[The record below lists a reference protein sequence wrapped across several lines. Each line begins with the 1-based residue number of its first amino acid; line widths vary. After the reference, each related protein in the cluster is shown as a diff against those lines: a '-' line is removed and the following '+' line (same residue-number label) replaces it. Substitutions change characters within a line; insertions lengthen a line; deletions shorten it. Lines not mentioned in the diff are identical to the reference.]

1 MDKQREGIKM
11 IKGIVLLALFTGIA
25 LVVGKLVSKL
35 NLPSILGWLITG
47 MVIGPHALN
56 WMNSSIM
63 DAGWFHII
71 SNVGEVLVGMMIGSE
86 LILKELKKSGKQIVG
101 ICFFE
106 GMAAFILVAAAFFIF
121 ADLPIS
127 IALIF
132 GAIALATAP
141 APSLSIV
148 KEYNAKGPVAK
159 TLIPLA
165 ALDDVLGLIV
175 FFLVIGVVSGSM
187 TGESVNILS
196 IIMMIVLP
204 LGIGAFTGFIGA
216 KILQNK
222 SSKEVADN
230 GITKDKTL
238 ALENSKIKI
247 LLKIL
252 LLIALTVIIGRYVND
267 NILSIN
273 LLLSGIAFFAII
285 VNKVE
290 KETLIEIMDIFN
302 PIIGIGLVI
311 MVVNLGAPL
320 DYNLIFGAGL
330 LTVIYIVARAVGKI
344 LGAYTGGKLFKA
356 DDKVCKYLGLSLLPH
371 SGVSLIFTGIAVT
384 ALLPF
389 EPEYATMIQGTI
401 AAAAVINEIIAVF
414 LARQAFKMAGE
425 IGEKKEIEKN
435 EIKEELVVD

>member
-1 MDKQREGIKM
+1 M
-11 IKGIVLLALFTGIA
+11 IKGIILLALFTGIA
-25 LVVGKLVSKL
+25 LLVGKLVSKL

-63 DAGWFHII
+63 DAGWFHVI

-106 GMAAFILVAAAFFIF
+106 GMAAFILVAAAFLIF

-141 APSLSIV
+141 EPSLSIV

-175 FFLVIGVVSGSM
+175 FFVVIGVVSGSM

-222 SSKEVADN
+222 SPKEVADN

-247 LLKIL
+247 LLKIS

-302 PIIGIGLVI
+302 PIMGIGLVI

-330 LTVIYIVARAVGKI
+330 FTVIYIVARAVGKI

-414 LARQAFKMAGE
+414 LAKQAFKMAGE

>member
-1 MDKQREGIKM
+1 M
-11 IKGIVLLALFTGIA
+11 IKGIILLALFTGIA

-56 WMNSSIM
+56 WMNSSII
-63 DAGWFHII
+63 DAGWFHVI

-148 KEYNAKGPVAK
+148 KEYNANGPVAK

-222 SSKEVADN
+222 SPKEVADN

-238 ALENSKIKI
+238 ALENSKLKI
-247 LLKIL
+247 LLKIS

-384 ALLPF
+384 TLLPF

-414 LARQAFKMAGE
+414 LAKQAFKMAGE
-425 IGEKKEIEKN
+425 IGEKEEIEKN
-435 EIKEELVVD
+435 EVKEELVVD

>member
-1 MDKQREGIKM
+1 M
-11 IKGIVLLALFTGIA
+11 IKGIILLAIFTVIA

-35 NLPSILGWLITG
+35 NLPSILGWLLTG

-63 DAGWFHII
+63 DAEWFHII
-71 SNVGEVLVGMMIGSE
+71 SNVGEILVGMLIGAE
-86 LILKELKKSGKQIVG
+86 LVLEELKKSGKQILT

-106 GMAAFILVAAAFFIF
+106 GMTAFVVVTLAFFIF
-121 ADLPIS
+121 ADIPIS

-148 KEYNAKGPVAK
+148 KEYNAKGPVSK

-165 ALDDVLGLIV
+165 ALDDVLALIV

-187 TGESVNILS
+187 TGESVNIIL
-196 IIMMIVLP
+196 ILMMIILP
-204 LGIGAFTGFIGA
+204 LAIGAFTGIIGA
-216 KILQNK
+216 KILQGK
-222 SSKEVADN
+222 KSKEDDEL
-230 GITKDKTL
+230 DK
-238 ALENSKIKI
+238 AESKISRNKKSKLEI
-247 LLKIL
+247 LLKL
-252 LLIALTVIIGRYVND
+252 SFLIGITVIIGRYVND

-273 LLLSGIAFFAII
+273 LLLSGISFFAII

-290 KETLIEIMDIFN
+290 KEKLNEIMELFN
-302 PIIGIGLVI
+302 PIIGIGLVV
-311 MVVNLGAPL
+311 MVINLGAPL

-330 LTVIYIVARAVGKI
+330 LTAIYIISRGIGKI
-344 LGAYTGGKLFKA
+344 LGAYTGGKLVKA
-356 DDKVCKYLGLSLLPH
+356 DERVCKYLGLSLLPH
-371 SGVSLIFTGIAVT
+371 SGVSLIFTGIAVE

-414 LARQAFKMAGE
+414 LAKQAFKMSGE
-425 IGEKKEIEKN
+425 IEL
-435 EIKEELVVD
+435 KEEANIGLSDR